1 MIKQETVLTAT
12 SIVLERVNNSKAI
25 ADNCGPLIRGL
36 NQSVLSLEGYTLE
49 NLAVAIPK
57 NTGEGSEHTVLIE
70 EASNSISA
78 IVRASLGVIGSHI
91 IPACD
96 IIERHIKEMH
106 NKNQTID
113 YIFRELTIN
122 PTYLNSA
129 LLQSPVFQVEPDA
142 DFQAGVAF
150 KVAGTKMGTWPEL
163 TAPEIA
169 NLCKEAL
176 SYPEIVEV
184 FSDEETVKC
193 GYNAVHDLPYW
204 LFRGN
209 DTVRV
214 QDVKLEAKDL
224 HRLIV
229 TNVILHKLDAME
241 QPLDGVDGISLEDYR
256 ANIARLKR
264 FVKTVLFRAR
274 ATLEIL
280 IARGIEIVNDDVKY
294 EVCKDNYSP
303 FDGTKVMCGEVD
315 VIYTKEIEDFF
326 EASDNASLTEVVA
339 GMVLMRKVG
348 KDASGE
354 NFIARVP
361 DYMGAWKAYLLAAET
376 TLTANIRKS
385 ATRSVNDAIQR
396 IATESPWKE
405 FLEQSD
411 GPTANVVKL
420 QKALVAAGGYIEVL
434 SAPTFVADVI
444 DGRQR
449 VAASII
455 APRLAK
461 VLGVPLAEK
470 VLLENINE
478 DCSCQEKQRKALS
491 RAMVKVVLEYMMK

>member
-25 ADNCGPLIRGL
+25 SDECGPLIHGL
-36 NQSVLSLEGYTLE
+36 NQSVLSLEGYTLG
-49 NLAVAIPK
+49 NLAVDIPK
-57 NTGEGSEHTVLIE
+57 NTGEGSEHTVLVD
-70 EASNSISA
+70 EAANTISA
-78 IVRASLGVIGSHI
+78 IVRASLGVIGTHI

-96 IIERHIKEMH
+96 IIERSVKEMY
-106 NKNQTID
+106 NKNQTVD
-113 YIFRELTIN
+113 YLFRELRIN

-129 LLQSPVFQVEPDA
+129 LLNSPVFQIEPDA

-150 KVAGTKMGTWPEL
+150 KADTTKMGSWPEL

-176 SYPEIVEV
+176 SYPELVEV
-184 FSDEETVKC
+184 FSDEETVLS
-193 GYNAVHDLPYW
+193 GYRGVHSLPYW
-204 LFRGN
+204 LFN
-209 DTVRV
+209 NSDTQRV
-214 QDVKLEAKDL
+214 HDVKLEAKDL

-229 TNVILHKLDAME
+229 TNVILHKLDSME

-256 ANIARLKR
+256 TNISRLKR

-274 ATLEIL
+274 STLEIL
-280 IARGIEIVNDDVKY
+280 IARGIEIVNDKVKY
-294 EVCKDNYSP
+294 EVCKDGYSP
-303 FDGTKVMCGEVD
+303 FDGMKVLCGEVD

-326 EASDNASLTEVVA
+326 EASDSASLTEVVA
-339 GMVLMRKVG
+339 GMVLLRKLG

-361 DYMGAWKAYLLAAET
+361 GYMGAWKDYLMTAEAG
-376 TLTANIRKS
+376 LTANIRKC
-385 ATRSVNDAIQR
+385 ATRAINDAIQR

-434 SAPTFVADVI
+434 SAPTFIADVI

-449 VAASII
+449 IAASII

-491 RAMVKVVLEYMMK
+491 RAMVKVVIEYMMK